1 MIPVYEDYLKEPLSL
16 SFDGMAALHREI
28 AQEAAGDSGA
38 LELYGELLSAAV
50 KYAEIRARW
59 NQWSR
64 EEKAENDSLR
74 TSRHNRVID
83 SLNIL
88 ARYLKKQGTEAAWRN
103 VLGDE
108 TENPYYR
115 KRIGDFACYLA
126 FVEGLHAR

>member
-1 MIPVYEDYLKEPLSL
+1 MIPVYEDYLEEPLSL
-16 SFDGMAALHREI
+16 PFEEMAALHREI
-28 AQEAAGDSGA
+28 AQEAAGDSDA

-50 KYAEIRARW
+50 KYAEIRAHW
-59 NQWSR
+59 NLWGR
-64 EEKAENDSLR
+64 EEKAKNDSLR
-74 TSRHNRVID
+74 TARHNRVVD

-88 ARYLKKQGTEAAWRN
+88 ARYLKKQGKEAAWRG

-108 TENPYYR
+108 KEDPGCR